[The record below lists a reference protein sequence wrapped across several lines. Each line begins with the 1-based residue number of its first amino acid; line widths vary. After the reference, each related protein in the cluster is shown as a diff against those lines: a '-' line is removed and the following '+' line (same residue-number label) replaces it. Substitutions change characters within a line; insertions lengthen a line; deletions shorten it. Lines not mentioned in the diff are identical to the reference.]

1 MTGSPDTGSAVRM
14 PRAPVSRAGVP
25 PVMAPAVPAARAGR
39 RPLGG
44 PAPFLDDGLPEWAL
58 PDDRPAGGGDWWPA
72 EDFEEPW
79 PDYAAMTPVDAGPA
93 AGLDPGLD
101 AGFLPRDAVPGQQGR
116 AGSGFTSGHAFD
128 TSLPGPALAQA
139 LDAAAAGGYSKL
151 DDDELIGVLAGW
163 AKTEAWAA
171 AGRLAAIAELAAR
184 RPPATRKEAATRGGK
199 PAGWDK
205 FCADETA
212 VALALS
218 RRSAERM
225 VPLAHDLATRLPLT
239 RQALAEGVIG
249 DYKAQLIA
257 EATRVL
263 GDAAAAEAEA
273 AVVPEGVTGKTPAQ
287 IRAAIGRA
295 VLKADPDAARRR
307 REEAEKDPRVELWR
321 EDAGTAAICGY
332 GLPADA
338 ALAADQAITTAALEL
353 KAAGLAGT
361 MDQLRA
367 RAYLDA
373 LLGKDSRPTPASTD
387 TPSPETVD
395 AEAASPEP
403 ASTEPASPEPASPE
417 PASPDAASAE
427 TTGAE
432 PASPETTGS
441 GVGSPAPG
449 IGSAQRDPAAS
460 DADPDWAAPPEQ
472 GNDPAG
478 PTGPAGHGTPGSGNG
493 PDGGNDP
500 AGAPDEA
507 PGNGPGGPD
516 GPDGPGGASGPAARP
531 AGPGKATARAG
542 TGPPPAAAI
551 NLTIPLT
558 TLLGLTGHPGEA
570 AAFGPI
576 DATLAR
582 TMAAHAAGNPAT
594 TWCITVTDEHGHPTA
609 HGCAKPGRRG
619 KPRHT
624 KDLGGSP
631 PGGRTSPPGE
641 DTTPASTKTSPPGTG
656 SGPPGEYGTWR
667 LRLPGRSLDLTAA
680 LEPLAVTECDHR
692 HQTSAHDPGRTLR
705 HLVEIRDG
713 ECTYPPCLREARR
726 CDFEHA
732 IPWDQGGRTCSCNT
746 GPRCR
751 HHHHLKQAAGWTLQ
765 QNQPGYHTWTT
776 PAGRRY
782 TTGPITYPI

>member
-1 MTGSPDTGSAVRM
+1 M
-14 PRAPVSRAGVP
+14 
-25 PVMAPAVPAARAGR
+25 
-39 RPLGG
+39 
-44 PAPFLDDGLPEWAL
+44 PEWAF
-58 PDDRPAGGGDWWPA
+58 PDDRPPGGGDWWPA

-128 TSLPGPALAQA
+128 TSRPGPSLAGA
-139 LDAAAAGGYSKL
+139 LDAVTGAADGYKNL

-163 AKTEAWAA
+163 QKTEAWAA
-171 AGRLAAIAELAAR
+171 AGRLAAIAEMAAR
-184 RPPATRKEAATRGGK
+184 RPAPTRKEAATRGGA
-199 PAGWDK
+199 PAGWNK
-205 FCADETA
+205 FCADEVA

-239 RQALAEGVIG
+239 RQALADGVIG

-263 GDAAAAEAEA
+263 GDAAAGEAEA
-273 AVVPEGVTGKTPAQ
+273 AVVPHGVTGKTPGQ

-295 VLKADPDAARRR
+295 VIKADPDAARRR

-338 ALAADQAITTAALEL
+338 ALAADQAITTAAMEL

-373 LLGKDSRPTPASTD
+373 LLGKDSRPAAPQPARAETASPEAAGPQTTGTEAGDAETPSAGPAGPETASPETASAGP
-387 TPSPETVD
+387 PSPETASAGPPSPETASAGPPSPETASAGPPSPETASAGPPSPETAS
-395 AEAASPEP
+395 AESPSPETASAGPASPGP
-403 ASTEPASPEPASPE
+403 ASTRAGAS
-417 PASPDAASAE
+417 PASPD
-427 TTGAE
+427 G
-432 PASPETTGS
+432 GS
-441 GVGSPAPG
+441 GRVGDG
-449 IGSAQRDPAAS
+449 EAA
-460 DADPDWAAPPEQ
+460 
-472 GNDPAG
+472 G
-478 PTGPAGHGTPGSGNG
+478 GNG
-493 PDGGNDP
+493 PAAGQPRRRNRPGRPPHRAPRPRQDRP
-500 AGAPDEA
+500 ADRAAAGRGDQL
-507 PGNGPGGPD
+507 D
-516 GPDGPGGASGPAARP
+516 HPADHPARP
-531 AGPGKATARAG
+531 HR
-542 TGPPPAAAI
+542 PPRRSRRVRP
-551 NLTIPLT
+551 
-558 TLLGLTGHPGEA
+558 HRRH
-570 AAFGPI
+570 
-576 DATLAR
+576 LAR

-594 TWCITVTDEHGHPTA
+594 TWCLTVTDEHGHPTA
-609 HGCAKPGRRG
+609 HGCAKPTQRG
-619 KPRHT
+619 KPRPT
-624 KDLGGSP
+624 ENPGGPP
-631 PGGRTSPPGE
+631 PGGHTSPPGKSTSPPG
-641 DTTPASTKTSPPGTG
+641 DTTTPASTKTAPPGMG
-656 SGPPGEYGTWR
+656 SGPPGGHGTWR
-667 LRLPGRSLDLTAA
+667 LRIPGSSQDLLAA
-680 LEPLAVTECDHR
+680 LEPLAVSDCDHR
-692 HQTSAHDPGRTLR
+692 HQTAAHDPGRTLR
-705 HLVEIRDG
+705 HLVQIRDG
-713 ECTYPPCLREARR
+713 ACTYPPCLREARR

-751 HHHHLKQAAGWTLQ
+751 HHHHLKQAAGWKLE
-765 QNQPGYHTWTT
+765 QNQPGYHTWIT

>member
-1 MTGSPDTGSAVRM
+1 M
-14 PRAPVSRAGVP
+14 
-25 PVMAPAVPAARAGR
+25 
-39 RPLGG
+39 
-44 PAPFLDDGLPEWAL
+44 PEWAF
-58 PDDRPAGGGDWWPA
+58 PDDRPPGGGDWWPA

-128 TSLPGPALAQA
+128 TSRPGPSLAGA
-139 LDAAAAGGYSKL
+139 LDAATGAADGYKNL

-163 AKTEAWAA
+163 QKTEAWAA
-171 AGRLAAIAELAAR
+171 AGRLAAIAEMAAR
-184 RPPATRKEAATRGGK
+184 RPAPTRKEAATRGGA
-199 PAGWDK
+199 PAGWNK
-205 FCADETA
+205 FCADEVA

-239 RQALAEGVIG
+239 RQALADGVIG

-263 GDAAAAEAEA
+263 GDAAAGEAEA
-273 AVVPEGVTGKTPAQ
+273 AVVPGAVTGKTPGQ

-295 VLKADPDAARRR
+295 VIKADPDAARRR

-338 ALAADQAITTAALEL
+338 ALAADQAITTAAMEL

-373 LLGKDSRPTPASTD
+373 LLGKDSRPAAPQPARAETASPEAAGPQTTGTEAGDAETPSGGPAGPETASPETASAGP
-387 TPSPETVD
+387 PSPETASAGPPSPETASAGPPSPETASAGPPSPETASAGPPSPETASAGPPSPETASAGPPSPETAS
-395 AEAASPEP
+395 AESPSPETASAGPASPGP
-403 ASTEPASPEPASPE
+403 ASTRAGAS
-417 PASPDAASAE
+417 PASPD
-427 TTGAE
+427 G
-432 PASPETTGS
+432 GS
-441 GVGSPAPG
+441 GRVGDG
-449 IGSAQRDPAAS
+449 EAAG
-460 DADPDWAAPPEQ
+460 
-472 GNDPAG
+472 GN
-478 PTGPAGHGTPGSGNG
+478 GPAGQDSP
-493 PDGGNDP
+493 
-500 AGAPDEA
+500 
-507 PGNGPGGPD
+507 
-516 GPDGPGGASGPAARP
+516 GPGGATGPAARP
-531 AGPGKATARAG
+531 TGPSGPGKTARQ

-576 DATLAR
+576 DADLAR

-594 TWCITVTDEHGHPTA
+594 TWCLTVTDEHGHPTA
-609 HGCAKPGRRG
+609 HGCAKPTQRG
-619 KPRHT
+619 KPRPT
-624 KDLGGSP
+624 EN
-631 PGGRTSPPGE
+631 PGGPSPGGHTSPPGKSTSPPG
-641 DTTPASTKTSPPGTG
+641 DTITPASTKTAPPGTG
-656 SGPPGEYGTWR
+656 SGPPGTGSGPPGGHGTWR
-667 LRLPGRSLDLTAA
+667 LRIPGSSQDLLAA
-680 LEPLAVTECDHR
+680 LEPLAVTDCDHR
-692 HQTSAHDPGRTLR
+692 HQTAAHDPGRTLR
-705 HLVEIRDG
+705 HLVQIRDG
-713 ECTYPPCLREARR
+713 ACTYPPCLREARR

-751 HHHHLKQAAGWTLQ
+751 HHHHLKQAAGWKLE
-765 QNQPGYHTWTT
+765 QNQPGYHTWIT